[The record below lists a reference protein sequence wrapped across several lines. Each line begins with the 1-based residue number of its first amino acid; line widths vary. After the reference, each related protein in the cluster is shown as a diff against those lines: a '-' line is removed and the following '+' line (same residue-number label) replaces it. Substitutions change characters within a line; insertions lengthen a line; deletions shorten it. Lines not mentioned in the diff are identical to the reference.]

1 MKFGLALLYF
11 GGVFF
16 QLEIHILKIT
26 GNEFCIW
33 ETVGAIEINYSMLPL
48 TGVIITQAKVANIY
62 IKQHEAKH

>member
-33 ETVGAIEINYSMLPL
+33 GTVGAIEINYSMLPL
-48 TGVIITQAKVANIY
+48 TGVIIT
-62 IKQHEAKH
+62 